1 MGAASFDPP
10 CAPKRTALLHTFH
23 MLCGG
28 APLAVILPIALI
40 AHDQAS
46 RDRRFPV
53 LFSALNVQGLPPLLA

>member
-1 MGAASFDPP
+1 
-10 CAPKRTALLHTFH
+10 